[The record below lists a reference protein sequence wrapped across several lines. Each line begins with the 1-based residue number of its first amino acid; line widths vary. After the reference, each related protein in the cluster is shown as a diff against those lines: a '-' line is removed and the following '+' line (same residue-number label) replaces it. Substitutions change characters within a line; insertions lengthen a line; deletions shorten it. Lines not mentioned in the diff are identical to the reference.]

1 MIDQRTAPYGAL
13 LLRLSLGFFAIAHLY
28 WKFFILPGGLD
39 GWWNNL
45 NNNGYPNWVVLYV
58 LSGEFAGALLLIP
71 GIFSR
76 YVALYAAPL
85 MMGAVQYWLVRKGF
99 FFTAAGAE
107 FPILWT
113 IGMLTL
119 ALVGDGAYAMVP
131 SPPLFGRQRRLAPAE

>member
-1 MIDQRTAPYGAL
+1 
-13 LLRLSLGFFAIAHLY
+13 
-28 WKFFILPGGLD
+28 
-39 GWWNNL
+39 
-45 NNNGYPNWVVLYV
+45 VVLYV